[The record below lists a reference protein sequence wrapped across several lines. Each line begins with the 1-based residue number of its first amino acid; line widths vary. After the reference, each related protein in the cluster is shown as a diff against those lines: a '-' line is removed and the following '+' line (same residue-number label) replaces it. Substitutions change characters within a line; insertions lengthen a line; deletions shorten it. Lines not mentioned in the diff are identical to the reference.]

1 MTAII
6 AILNKS
12 SVAVAADSAV
22 SVTREN
28 HRKVY
33 NYANKIFNLAKGA
46 PIAIMIYDNAE
57 FVGIPWETIIKMY
70 RRHTSH
76 KKFDHV
82 SGYRDD
88 FINYLQSFRTYFGG
102 HEEEQTMK
110 EITVRVLHEFDET
123 VRKVTSEKFDDGQLL
138 ALSEV
143 DKRNHYKGALL
154 EVINK
159 SIKANE
165 LVAYHN
171 GFDES
176 DKAKLRERFH
186 ELMDGYV
193 TELLSFFLLRDDTE
207 LRQLLH
213 DVILENTVKVGFVES
228 CSGLVFTG
236 FGELEIFP
244 SCYSINVGGV
254 LNDKIR
260 MSDENKPIKIDSEI
274 DASIAPFAQ
283 TDIMRTFVEGID
295 PNVKNS
301 IPSAFASALEQFNEY
316 VLASIDNSSVM
327 EQNLRTVLEQAVPDV
342 VTSLVKR
349 LHDLRFERHI
359 GPMLNTISSL
369 SKEDLAEMA
378 ESLIN
383 LTYLKRRA
391 SFSEESVGG
400 PIDVAIITKGDGFI
414 WIKRKHYFDPALN
427 LNYLYLGTAKN

>member
-28 HRKVY
+28 HMKVY
-33 NYANKIFNLAKGA
+33 NYANKIFNLSKGA

-70 RRHTSH
+70 RKHTNN

-82 SGYRDD
+82 AGYRDD
-88 FINYLQSFRTYFGG
+88 FVNYLQTFRTHFGG
-102 HEEEQTMK
+102 KEEEETMN
-110 EITVRVLHEFDET
+110 EITVKLLHEFDET
-123 VRKVTSEKFDDGQLL
+123 IKKTTAERFNDGQLL
-138 ALSEV
+138 NLPDS
-143 DKRNHYKGALL
+143 DKQTHYK
-154 EVINK
+154 EVLVDVIAK
-159 SIKANE
+159 SMKANE
-165 LVAYHN
+165 NLGFHA

-176 DKAKLRERFH
+176 DKAQLRDRFH
-186 ELMDGYV
+186 ELMDRYV
-193 TELLSFFLLRDDTE
+193 TELLSFYLLEGDLE

-213 DVILENTVKVGFVES
+213 DVILENTVKAGFVES

-244 SCYSINVGGV
+244 SCYSINLGGV
-254 LNDKIR
+254 LNNKIR
-260 MSDENKPIKIDSEI
+260 ISENPNPINISSEM

-283 TDIMRTFVEGID
+283 TDIMRTFIEGID
-295 PNVKNS
+295 PEVKGS
-301 IPSAFASALEQFNEY
+301 IPSAFTSALEQFKQL
-316 VLASIDNSSVM
+316 VLASIDNSTTT
-327 EQNLRTVLEQAVPDV
+327 EQSLRNVLEQAIPDV
-342 VTSLVKR
+342 VNSLVER

-359 GPMLNTISSL
+359 GPMLHTISSL

-427 LNYLYLGTAKN
+427 LNYVSREKQ

>member
-12 SVAVAADSAV
+12 CAAVAADSAV

-46 PIAIMIYDNAE
+46 PIAIMIYNNAE

-70 RRHTSH
+70 RQHANH

-88 FINYLQSFRTYFGG
+88 FINYLQSFRTYFAGD
-102 HEEEQTMK
+102 EETQTMN
-110 EITVRVLHEFDET
+110 EITTKVLHEFDNT
-123 VRKVTSEKFDDGQLL
+123 VRSSTADKFDDGQLL

-143 DKRNHYKGALL
+143 DKRNHYRELLL
-154 EVINK
+154 EVINT
-159 SIKANE
+159 SMKANE
-165 LVAYHN
+165 PLAYHN

-186 ELMDGYV
+186 ELMDGHIN
-193 TELLSFFLLRDDTE
+193 ELLSFFLLQEDEE
-207 LRQLLH
+207 LKKLLH
-213 DVILENTVKVGFVES
+213 DVILENTVKAGYVES
-228 CSGLVFTG
+228 HSGLVFTG

-260 MSDENKPIKIDSEI
+260 ISDGSEPIRINSEV

-301 IPSAFASALEQFNEY
+301 IPSAFTSALEQFNEH
-316 VLASIDNSSVM
+316 VLSSIDNSSVP
-327 EQNLRTVLEQAVPDV
+327 EQDLKKVLEQSIPDIV
-342 VTSLVKR
+342 SSLIKH
-349 LHDLRFERHI
+349 LEELRYQRHI

-400 PIDVAIITKGDGFI
+400 PIDVAVITKGDGFI
-414 WIKRKHYFDPALN
+414 WIKRKHYFNPALN
-427 LNYLYLGTAKN
+427 LNYVSTAKN